1 MSDYDN
7 IVEFTARL
15 RKIEGLYLL
24 RIISK
29 YRTIIDIQVLFNC
42 IASTES
48 EADLR
53 ELERLWEEFMKEK
66 EGSKQ

>member
-1 MSDYDN
+1 MSDYHN

>member
-15 RKIEGLYLL
+15 RKIKGLYLL

-29 YRTIIDIQVLFNC
+29 YRTIIDIEVLFNC

-48 EADLR
+48 EVDLR
-53 ELERLWEEFMKEK
+53 ELEGLWEEFMKEK
-66 EGSKQ
+66 EGSK